1 MSATSPHIHSSVP
14 RFSLGTAT
22 QWLTDRLRI
31 QLQRGSIFGFIIIG
45 ALVAFEIFNYS
56 TTEFALNDLLGD
68 LQSAG
73 LRWSTILALAFCSM
87 DFAGI
92 ARLFTPEKERKDSVA
107 VWYLLGAWFLA
118 ATMNAMLTWWAVSL
132 ALLGHHGLGNELL
145 GRESLIS
152 GVPIFVAVLVWLI
165 RVLIIGT
172 FTMTGERLFPQG
184 TARSLLR
191 FRRPHEATPHTR
203 SRVPRRTN
211 DPTRSI
217 RPAPKPRSRRDP
229 AYNPQPMK
237 TKPGA
242 RP

>member
-1 MSATSPHIHSSVP
+1 MSATSPHIHSPMP
-14 RFSLGTAT
+14 RFSIGTAT
-22 QWLTDRLRI
+22 QWLTNRLRN

-45 ALVAFEIFNYS
+45 ALVAFEIFNYG

-68 LQSAG
+68 LQFAG
-73 LRWSTILALAFCSM
+73 TKWSTILALAFCSM

-92 ARLFTPEKERKDSVA
+92 ARLFTPEKERNDSVA
-107 VWYLLGAWFLA
+107 IWYLLGAWFLA

-145 GRESLIS
+145 GREALIS

-172 FTMTGERLFPQG
+172 FTMTGERLFPQRA
-184 TARSLLR
+184 ARASLR
-191 FRRPHEATPHTR
+191 FMQPHTPT
-203 SRVPRRTN
+203 PRRIPHRSN
-211 DPTRSI
+211 RSI
-217 RPAPKPRSRRDP
+217 RPAPKPSPRRDRVV
-229 AYNPQPMK
+229 NQQPMK
-237 TKPGA
+237 AKPSA

>member
-1 MSATSPHIHSSVP
+1 MSATSPHIRSAVP
-14 RFSLGTAT
+14 RFSIGTAT
-22 QWLTDRLRI
+22 HWFTDRLRN

-45 ALVAFEIFNYS
+45 ALVAFEIFNYG
-56 TTEFALNDLLGD
+56 TTEFALHYLLGD
-68 LQSAG
+68 LQFAG
-73 LRWSTILALAFCSM
+73 IGWSTILALAFCSM

-92 ARLFTPEKERKDSVA
+92 ARLFTPEKARKDSIT

-145 GRESLIS
+145 GRESLVS

-172 FTMTGERLFPQG
+172 FTMTGERLFPQR
-184 TARSLLR
+184 TTRPLLR
-191 FRRPHEATPHTR
+191 FKQPHDPSPQMR
-203 SRVPRRTN
+203 SRIPRRSSQ
-211 DPTRSI
+211 SI
-217 RPAPKPRSRRDP
+217 RPAPKPTPRHDP
-229 AYNPQPMK
+229 AYNPQPMQA
-237 TKPGA
+237 KPSA

>member
-1 MSATSPHIHSSVP
+1 MSATSPHIHSAVS
-14 RFSLGTAT
+14 RFSIGTAS
-22 QWLTDRLRI
+22 QWLAERLRI

-68 LQSAG
+68 LQFAG
-73 LRWSTILALAFCSM
+73 LRWSTILALAFCSL

-92 ARLFTPEKERKDSVA
+92 ARLFTPEKERANSGA
-107 VWYLLGAWFLA
+107 VWYLLGAWVLA

-172 FTMTGERLFPQG
+172 FTMTGERLFPRR
-184 TARSLLR
+184 ASRPALR
-191 FRRPHEATPHTR
+191 NIQSPTSTPLMS
-203 SRVPRRTN
+203 SRVPRRSS
-211 DPTRSI
+211 DPERSI
-217 RPAPKPRSRRDP
+217 KPAPKPTSRRDP
-229 AYNPQPMK
+229 TYSPQPMQA
-237 TKPGA
+237 KPSS

>member
-1 MSATSPHIHSSVP
+1 MSATSPHIHSAVT
-14 RFSLGTAT
+14 RFSIATAT
-22 QWLTDRLRI
+22 RWLTDRLRI

-45 ALVAFEIFNYS
+45 ALVAFEIFNYG
-56 TTEFALNDLLGD
+56 TTEFALHDLLGD
-68 LQSAG
+68 LQFAG
-73 LRWSTILALAFCSM
+73 VGWSTILALAFCSM

-92 ARLFTPEKERKDSVA
+92 ARLFTPEKARKDSIT

-145 GRESLIS
+145 GRESLVS

-172 FTMTGERLFPQG
+172 FTMTGERLFPQRK
-184 TARSLLR
+184 AQSLLR
-191 FRRPHEATPHTR
+191 FEQPHDSTAR
-203 SRVPRRTN
+203 RVPRRSS
-211 DPTRSI
+211 RSI
-217 RPAPKPRSRRDP
+217 RPAPKPTPRRDP

-237 TKPGA
+237 AKPSA
-242 RP
+242 RT